1 MSAPKF
7 PEGFFWGTATSSYQ
21 IEARGTR
28 MARAP
33 RSGTR
38 TRTRPAGF
46 GDRFG
51 LIYVDFKT
59 ERRTPKLS
67 ATWFREAATRNAV
80 V

>member
-1 MSAPKF
+1 
-7 PEGFFWGTATSSYQ
+7 
-21 IEARGTR
+21 

-38 TRTRPAGF
+38 TRTRPASF

-51 LIYVDFKT
+51 LIYVDFMT
-59 ERRTPKLS
+59 GRRTPKLS